1 MDSSFLRSSILQFKY
16 YKKLGEKTIEQIPE
30 IHLSFKSNSETNNI
44 NTIVKHLSGNMV
56 SRWSDFL
63 NSDGEKEWREMM
75 SSQTPLKLNLN

>member
-56 SRWSDFL
+56 S
-63 NSDGEKEWREMM
+63 
-75 SSQTPLKLNLN
+75 